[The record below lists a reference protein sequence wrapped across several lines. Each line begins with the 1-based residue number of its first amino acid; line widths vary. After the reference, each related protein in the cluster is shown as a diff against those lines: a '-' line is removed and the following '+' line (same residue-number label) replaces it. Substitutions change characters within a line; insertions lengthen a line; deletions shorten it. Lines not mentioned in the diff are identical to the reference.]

1 MNPSTLVPIK
11 IDADIAHSSLCVR
24 SVYETHGRVR
34 DDSMKYKDAF
44 TPPESTPIHRP
55 PAVLVLSTTTSPL
68 FITHFTLLST
78 TLMSASGSPST
89 ATKSPR
95 YPGATA
101 SVHTFPCPSHN
112 FPNRT
117 AFTDCAATFAC
128 PNAPGTKITIH
139 AINATRT
146 ILIALL

>member
-1 MNPSTLVPIK
+1 
-11 IDADIAHSSLCVR
+11 
-24 SVYETHGRVR
+24 
-34 DDSMKYKDAF
+34 MKS
-44 TPPESTPIHRP
+44 STPIHRP
-55 PAVLVLSTTTSPL
+55 LGPLALSTTKSPL
-68 FITHFTLLST
+68 FIIHFTLLST

-146 ILIALL
+146 ILIALLSFRQPPTLAIAPSLHGSLHDRGTQMCCDCRGLVRGVGL